1 MLSLN
6 AEENAHQVVAGL
18 AAHRIVASEPSCSS
32 CPSRWQ
38 RAGERAAVLRG
49 GLKASRSAVLVYRLR
64 AKSVRWAGRQGAGW
78 FPSSL
83 GKAAVLVFE
92 APVLPVCRSSVRCA
106 RPGKCTL
113 CEGVG

>member
-38 RAGERAAVLRG
+38 RAGDGATVLRG
-49 GLKASRSAVLVYRLR
+49 GLKVSRSGVLVYGMG
-64 AKSVRWAGRQGAGW
+64 ANPVRWAGREGARW
-78 FPSSL
+78 FRSGL
-83 GKAAVLVFE
+83 GVAAVLLV
-92 APVLPVCRSSVRCA
+92 
-106 RPGKCTL
+106 
-113 CEGVG
+113 